1 MIWREGINVVYEFVF
16 LFQGWIKEKIKLQL
30 ENFYLL
36 DFDDID
42 VFIVDLIMSDVVFI
56 NGVYFI
62 IFICR
67 IFYKLLKYINVRF

>member
-1 MIWREGINVVYEFVF
+1 MIWRKGINVVYVC

-36 DFDDID
+36 DSDDID
-42 VFIVDLIMSDVVFI
+42 VFIVDLIMSDVVLI

-67 IFYKLLKYINVRF
+67 IFYKLRKG

>member
-1 MIWREGINVVYEFVF
+1 MIWREGINVVYEFVC

-36 DFDDID
+36 DSDDID

-56 NGVYFI
+56 NGVYFM

-67 IFYKLLKYINVRF
+67 IFYKLLKG

>member
-36 DFDDID
+36 DSDDID

-67 IFYKLLKYINVRF
+67 IFYKLLKG